1 MNSTLAA
8 TGEPYQLSWLE
19 NQWEQLYEGR
29 NPLLVTGTVAFVM
42 HELVYFG
49 RFLPFLLCDF
59 IPYFKQYKIQQ
70 NKVNTSADYWKCTKE
85 VLYQHFLYEA
95 PLIFLF
101 HPAATYL
108 GMNISAPF
116 PQWYVFVCFVMETSE
131 CACASVRKLGLICF
145 LWLQEIHLA
154 SNCHLLCL

>member
-8 TGEPYQLSWLE
+8 TGEPYQLNWLE

-29 NPLLVTGTVAFVM
+29 NPLLVTGVVAFVM

-116 PQWYVFVCFVMETSE
+116 PEW
-131 CACASVRKLGLICF
+131 
-145 LWLQEIHLA
+145 
-154 SNCHLLCL
+154 